1 MAYTII
7 IESSADRELD
17 EAYRWIAENNSPE
30 NAMLWYFDILEAIKT
45 LENLPERCAL
55 APENQFFREEIRQ
68 LLYVKYRILFEIY
81 DEAVRVRA
89 SAAPPTARHS
99 PCARRPVAV
108 PHPF

>member
-45 LENLPERCAL
+45 LENFPERCAL

-68 LLYVKYRILFEIY
+68 LLYGKYRILFEID
-81 DEAVRVRA
+81 DEAVRILHVRHG
-89 SAAPPTARHS
+89 SREYL
-99 PCARRPVAV
+99 RPDEKDDE
-108 PHPF
+108 